1 MIGAART
8 SRRAYVL
15 PLVIL
20 LSLMGSLVVAVCLE
34 RYSAQRLLVQRQV
47 VEYRRHHQLLGAQ
60 AIIRGWLGRQQ
71 GAGLARLADTTDA
84 AHRFVLPEG
93 LRIALWIRDG
103 QGAAKIDL
111 TAEPEPK
118 RTWFE
123 LVLYRLPTNVPDL
136 VRRIGPAEI
145 SINSAPKAVLAALRE
160 DGDDLAESIV
170 AERADQPLDRNRF
183 KQLLER
189 TNASQEEISELSR
202 LVTFE
207 PTLWRIIV
215 EASDDDESRLFSA
228 LVEYHQNKALIH
240 EWRELSNPFVARE
253 LLGDAAT
260 LLLTPESQSAIAASE
275 TPQGRRSR

>member
-1 MIGAART
+1 MIGAPKT
-8 SRRAYVL
+8 SRPAFVL

-20 LSLMGSLVVAVCLE
+20 LALMGSLVVAVCLE
-34 RYSAQRLLVQRQV
+34 RYGAQRLLVQRQV

-71 GAGLARLADTTDA
+71 GAGLGRLADTTDA

-93 LRIALWIRDG
+93 LRIALWLRDG

-111 TAEPEPK
+111 TGEPEPK

-123 LVLYRLPTNVPDL
+123 LVLYRLPTNAPDL

-145 SINSAPKAVLAALRE
+145 SVNSAPKLVLAALRD
-160 DGDDLAESIV
+160 DGDDLAESII
-170 AERADQPLDRNRF
+170 AEREDQPLDRNRF

-215 EASDDDESRLFSA
+215 EASDDEESRLFTA

-240 EWRELSNPFVARE
+240 EWRELSNPAVARE

-275 TPQGRRSR
+275 TPQDGRSR